1 MGNIKASN
9 ILFILFSVMFLC
21 GCDKNGEE
29 YVLEHKPFSA
39 KEMVFGIHPY
49 LNPLDMQKAYHPIM
63 EYLQTK
69 IEGVEFSLEASN
81 SYAHFE
87 EKLYRGD
94 FDFALPNPYQT
105 VLSLEHGY
113 GVIAKMMPDEDFRG
127 VFIIRKD
134 SPIKNPKDVEGKKVS
149 FPAPTALAATLMP
162 LFYLHQKGVD
172 TEKKIEKKF
181 VGSQYSS
188 ILNAYTKD
196 SDIAATWPPPWRKWQ
211 EENPEKAKDMMLIWQ
226 TEPLPNNG
234 VVAKHNVDIE
244 LAKKVANALV
254 SLSSTKEG
262 VEILKNAG
270 FAGFELAN
278 DQTYAP
284 VTEFLKEYDATI
296 GLPK

>member
-1 MGNIKASN
+1 MAIFRAYHIFIISFAL
-9 ILFILFSVMFLC
+9 LFLL
-21 GCDKNGEE
+21 GCKENDNGYEIE
-29 YVLEHKPFSA
+29 YKPVT
-39 KEMVFGIHPY
+39 KKRLIFGIHPY

-63 EYLQTK
+63 KYLESNIK
-69 IEGVEFSLEASN
+69 DVEFSLEASN

-87 EKLYRGD
+87 EKLYKGS

-105 VLSLEHGY
+105 VLSLEYGY
-113 GVIAKMMPDEDFRG
+113 SVIAKMAPDDDFRG

-134 SPIKNPKDVEGKKVS
+134 SPIKEPTDLNGKTVS

-172 TEKKIEKKF
+172 TEKDIKKKF

-211 EENPEKAKDMMLIWQ
+211 EENPEKANDMMLIWQ

-234 VVAKHNVDIE
+234 VVVKNGVDGE
-244 LAKKVANALV
+244 LAREVTSILV

-262 VEILKNAG
+262 MAILKNAG
-270 FAGFELAN
+270 FAGFEAAN
-278 DQTYAP
+278 NDTYRP
-284 VTEFLKEYDATI
+284 VVEFLEEYDKLI